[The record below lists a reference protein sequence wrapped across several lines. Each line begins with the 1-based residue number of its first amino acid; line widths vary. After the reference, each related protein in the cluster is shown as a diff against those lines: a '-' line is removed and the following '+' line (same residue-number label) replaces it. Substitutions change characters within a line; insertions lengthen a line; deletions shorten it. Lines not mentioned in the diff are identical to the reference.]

1 MLIYKS
7 FFRKKT
13 THIYFI
19 VYTLIVFVICL
30 LLSAKNILEIKDK
43 ELHYGSYILI
53 QTDNIDSVR
62 DNKNIDKVYE
72 ALEVKVD
79 NDYYSLVLINNEEYK
94 VKGNN
99 AILSP
104 IYMNEYKE
112 NDKIIITIDS
122 HQMELNVYS
131 YDSKKG
137 YNDVIF
143 VSNELVQQYKSN
155 KYLITLKDWNKKQ
168 DIINFLNDNDIETI
182 YVRENMENNSIQTF
196 ITIINISMIVLI
208 ILFCIILVIT
218 SLNIV
223 EDENK
228 KNSIYSKIGYGKQK
242 LKIYNFTKI
251 ILLIVLSSA
260 VSITLTMILNI
271 IYKIIVR

>member
-19 VYTLIVFVICL
+19 VYTLIIFVICL

-43 ELHYGSYILI
+43 ELHYGSYLLI
-53 QTDNIDSVR
+53 QTNNIDRVN
-62 DNKNIDKVYE
+62 DNRNVSKVYE

-94 VKGNN
+94 IKGNN
-99 AILSP
+99 AIISP

-122 HQMELNVYS
+122 HQIELNVYS

-168 DIINFLNDNDIETI
+168 DIISFLNDNDIETI
-182 YVRENMENNSIQTF
+182 YVRESMENNSIQTF

>member
-19 VYTLIVFVICL
+19 VYTLIIFVICL
-30 LLSAKNILEIKDK
+30 LLSAKNILEIKDR
-43 ELHYGSYILI
+43 ELHYGSYLLI
-53 QTDNIDSVR
+53 QTDNIDRVN
-62 DNKNIDKVYE
+62 DNRNVSKVYE

-94 VKGNN
+94 IKGNN
-99 AILSP
+99 AIISP
-104 IYMNEYKE
+104 IYMSEYKE

-251 ILLIVLSSA
+251 IILILLSSV
-260 VSITLTMILNI
+260 VSITLTVILNI

>member
-19 VYTLIVFVICL
+19 VYTLIIFVICL

-43 ELHYGSYILI
+43 ELHYGSYLLI
-53 QTDNIDSVR
+53 QTDNIDRVN
-62 DNKNIDKVYE
+62 DNKNVSKVYE

-94 VKGNN
+94 IKGNN
-99 AILSP
+99 AIISP

-122 HQMELNVYS
+122 HQIELNEYS

-168 DIINFLNDNDIETI
+168 DIISFLNDNDIETI
-182 YVRENMENNSIQTF
+182 YVRESMENNSIQTF